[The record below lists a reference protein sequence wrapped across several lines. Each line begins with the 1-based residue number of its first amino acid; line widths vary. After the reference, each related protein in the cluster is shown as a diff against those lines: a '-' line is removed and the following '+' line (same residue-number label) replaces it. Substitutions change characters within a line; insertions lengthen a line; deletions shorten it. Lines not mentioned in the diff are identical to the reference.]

1 MYKCLIFLFSLGI
14 CLSAG
19 AQSKSDSL
27 FHKHASVSENDT
39 SGPCL
44 EKHEFMIGVIFN
56 FSGLQDTK
64 TTVAGYTTGTNTLT
78 LGGEL
83 ALGYM
88 LTKRLA
94 FQIKGGYSE
103 TRTDN
108 YSVLTP
114 VVNPIGLTLR
124 DDDIKYYV
132 TPVLRY
138 YIPIADDNYFFL
150 QLRAPFSFGQFS
162 TQTYDASKKTINTD
176 VYNKSGIGAYLQ
188 PGFTTFLSKRIA
200 AEIAAGNFGWETYDG
215 KDAAGNTTHTG
226 GWQSLLYLNSV
237 SLGFV
242 IYL

>member
-1 MYKCLIFLFSLGI
+1 MYKCLIYLFSLGL
-14 CLSAG
+14 CLSAT
-19 AQSKSDSL
+19 AQSKPDST
-27 FHKHASVSENDT
+27 FHKHASVSDNDT
-39 SGPCL
+39 TGPYL
-44 EKHEFMIGVIFN
+44 EKHEFMIGVIFD

-64 TTVAGYTTGTNTLT
+64 TTFAGVVTGTNTLA
-78 LGGEL
+78 LGGDL

-103 TRTDN
+103 TKIDN
-108 YSVLTP
+108 YTVQTP
-114 VVNPIGLTLR
+114 VVNPTSVILR

-138 YIPIADDNYFFL
+138 YFPIADDNYFFL
-150 QLRAPFSFGQFS
+150 QLRAPFSFGQFT

-200 AEIAAGNFGWETYDG
+200 AEVAAGNFGWETYDG
-215 KDAAGNTTHTG
+215 KDAAGNITHTG
-226 GWQSLLYLNSV
+226 GWQSLLYINSV